1 MPVMEIVIV
10 LLVGAACAVA
20 GYFVGRSRSQ
30 SGPQL
35 EAQLAAMREQANRI
49 GLQSAEL
56 EREANQLR
64 GQLMESIQNA
74 AQMEERTRQL
84 QARLDEERRE
94 SDEKVKLL
102 DDARR
107 ALENSFKSLSA
118 DALRN
123 NNQ

>member
-10 LLVGAACAVA
+10 LIVGAACAVA
-20 GYFVGRSRSQ
+20 GYFVGRQRSQ
-30 SGPQL
+30 ANPQL

-49 GLQSAEL
+49 ALQSAQV
-56 EREANQLR
+56 ERDANQLR
-64 GQLMESIQNA
+64 GQLMESLQNA

-84 QARLDEERRE
+84 QARLDDERRE

-107 ALENSFKSLSA
+107 ALENSFKS
-118 DALRN
+118 
-123 NNQ
+123 